1 MGCSHWELVK
11 FMVWRFKVVV
21 DADGG
26 GDELNFLRE
35 MGLLVASI
43 LKNQLGLSAAKEA
56 SQMET
61 GKLLP
66 GSQRVDMLNNYLF
79 HSKLKQKEPLFS
91 WLDIAWKS
99 VQMDTPQKSCNVNIT
114 TPIIQK

>member
-1 MGCSHWELVK
+1 M
-11 FMVWRFKVVV
+11 

-56 SQMET
+56 SQMEIVKT
-61 GKLLP
+61 WRRNGCPLGISGP
-66 GSQRVDMLNNYLF
+66 
-79 HSKLKQKEPLFS
+79 LKS
-91 WLDIAWKS
+91 
-99 VQMDTPQKSCNVNIT
+99 
-114 TPIIQK
+114 

>member
-1 MGCSHWELVK
+1 M
-11 FMVWRFKVVV
+11 

-43 LKNQLGLSAAKEA
+43 LRNQLGLSAAKEA

-66 GSQRVDMLNNYLF
+66 GSQRVDYSIHKIDVFRLEFTFVRLVTIL
-79 HSKLKQKEPLFS
+79 SV
-91 WLDIAWKS
+91 KS
-99 VQMDTPQKSCNVNIT
+99 R
-114 TPIIQK
+114 

>member
-1 MGCSHWELVK
+1 M
-11 FMVWRFKVVV
+11 

-66 GSQRVDMLNNYLF
+66 GSQ
-79 HSKLKQKEPLFS
+79 
-91 WLDIAWKS
+91 
-99 VQMDTPQKSCNVNIT
+99 
-114 TPIIQK
+114 